1 VIVAIH
7 QPEHLPWLGFL
18 HKASLSN
25 CFVILDNAQFR
36 KNYFQNRNKIRTAS
50 GDCWVSVPVQK
61 HELSTP
67 INQIEI
73 ASIHKWTEKY
83 WKTININY
91 SKAPH
96 FHKYRSFFKSILQS
110 DWDNLLDINMEI
122 IKYLFEMFG
131 INPQI
136 ILASSLTNARGT
148 SGNLLL
154 SLCKEIGATEYLS
167 GISGKEYLDE
177 TIFQVENINVK
188 YQKFYHPI
196 YQQVYKPFKPC
207 MSSIDM
213 LFNCGGKAGQLL
225 KSTDT
230 SRMDTLF
237 Y

>member
-1 VIVAIH
+1 MIVAIH

-18 HKASLSN
+18 HKASLSD
-25 CFVILDNAQFR
+25 CFVILDNVQFR
-36 KNYFQNRNKIRTAS
+36 KNYFQNRNRIRTVSGAS
-50 GDCWVSVPVQK
+50 WVTVPVRK
-61 HELSTP
+61 HKLSTP

-73 ASIHKWTEKY
+73 TSIHRWTEKY
-83 WKTININY
+83 WKTIDINY
-91 SKAPH
+91 SKAPEFKKH
-96 FHKYRSFFKSILQS
+96 RSFFKSLLQS

-122 IKYLFEMFG
+122 IRYLFEMFG

-136 ILASSLTNARGT
+136 ILASSLANARGI
-148 SGNLLL
+148 SGKLLL

-177 TIFQVENINVK
+177 TIFHVENIKVM
-188 YQKFYHPI
+188 YQEFYHPI
-196 YQQVYKPFKPC
+196 YQQVYEPFKPC

-213 LFNCGGKAGQLL
+213 LFNCGDKAGQLL

-230 SRMDTLF
+230 PRMDALF